1 MTKSIDFRNL
11 FIVMILK
18 SYFILTTSFLQY
30 CLVSE
35 ESTTEGLL
43 LLYLA
48 CRLIFENNLREF
60 STFFRLILFNIR
72 NIDHRGFVLIVCLVC
87 RLNLKIFKR
96 ILMTKTIDFRNLF
109 VIIILKSLCYCVNFS
124 LLILFSTR
132 RVDNRRFVIS
142 LFSL

>member
-11 FIVMILK
+11 FIVMISK

-60 STFFRLILFNIR
+60 STFFSFNI
-72 NIDHRGFVLIVCLVC
+72 V
-87 RLNLKIFKR
+87 
-96 ILMTKTIDFRNLF
+96 
-109 VIIILKSLCYCVNFS
+109 
-124 LLILFSTR
+124 
-132 RVDNRRFVIS
+132 
-142 LFSL
+142 